1 MAENYSLNYE
11 DVMAFFE
18 KLINSENVNLYQ
30 RDMAEIYAGLVK
42 DLIWVDI
49 SRK

>member
-1 MAENYSLNYE
+1 MTENNSLNCE
-11 DVMAFFE
+11 DVMAFLE
-18 KLINSENVNLYQ
+18 KFIKSENVNLYQ

-49 SRK
+49 NRK